1 MTDETTQA
9 PEPARK
15 PATIVRTLA
24 EALASVDDRPLW
36 TMEFNGIPGV
46 AYVFAGTEHQA
57 KLALISNV
65 SNFKRVTKAEKAKM
79 TAQAYA
85 DLLAKQAEEKLDEMD
100 ADVAT
105 MQEQPEV
112 AGAPA

>member
-9 PEPARK
+9 EAVTRK

-24 EALASVDDRPLW
+24 EALASDDERPLW
-36 TMEFNGIPGV
+36 TMEFKGLPGV

-65 SNFKRVTKAEKAKM
+65 ANFKRVTKADKAKM

-85 DLLAKQAEEKLDEMD
+85 DLLAKQTEEKLDEMD
-100 ADVAT
+100 AEVAT
-105 MQEQPEV
+105 MQEQPEL
-112 AGAPA
+112 AGASA